1 MKTKKLQLITVSL
14 FILSISIMTIGL
26 ILIGISNVN
35 YIHINWSSKLVLR
48 KSNGFNLL
56 KYISIIYILNH
67 SANFICLINRNYEL
81 YYNWIQLQI
90 GVIFCVI
97 LVPIF
102 SSITMSLIFLI
113 IGLKIKLKNNNFWD
127 AIQNCEI
134 IYNYYIH

>member
-1 MKTKKLQLITVSL
+1 MKTKKLQLLTVLL
-14 FILSISIMTIGL
+14 FILTILIMTIGL
-26 ILIGISNVN
+26 VLIDISNFD
-35 YIHINWSSKLVLR
+35 YIHINWSSKLVL
-48 KSNGFNLL
+48 KKINGFSLL

-67 SANFICLINRNYEL
+67 SANFICLISENYEL
-81 YYNWIQLQI
+81 YYNWMQLQI
-90 GVIFCVI
+90 GIIFCII

-102 SSITMSLIFLI
+102 LSITMSLFFLI